1 MLTLFSDQT
10 KAGCNKITIKLISLA
25 LSGTQINYKDKI
37 NIYNADLFLILLF
50 LIIYSAKDVWLS

>member
-1 MLTLFSDQT
+1 MLTLNSDQT
-10 KAGCNKITIKLISLA
+10 KVECNKITIKLISLA
-25 LSGTQINYKDKI
+25 LSGTLINDKDKI